1 MPILQDNIPRAL
13 GAKESILETL
23 IDELKDIPF
32 IAKDFKS
39 AVKKISNDQMK
50 VEISNDQLEWI
61 KQDLRSSVK
70 SYAVS
75 TTLMFSGVFTL
86 LYDKAYKEIALAL
99 FVLGVARIF
108 YK

>member
-1 MPILQDNIPRAL
+1 MQENIPKAL

-23 IDELKDIPF
+23 IGEIKEIPF
-32 IAKDFKS
+32 IAKDFKA
-39 AVKKISNDQMK
+39 AVKKISNDEMK

-70 SYAVS
+70 SYALSV
-75 TTLMFSGVFTL
+75 TLMISGVFTL
-86 LYDKAYKEIALAL
+86 LYDKEYKEIALVL
-99 FVLGVARIF
+99 FVFGLGRVL